1 MKGCKTLTWGLAL
14 GLVTLVGAT
23 GALRAD
29 DGDGDQKKVEK
40 RRVVVV
46 NKDGKEHVYEGD
58 AWKVKRG
65 FLGVGLTELTPELRK
80 HFGAP
85 EDSGVMVSQVE
96 SGSPA
101 DKAGLK
107 VGDILTTVDGAAV
120 ESSFDIGSRVG
131 KIEDGHQVGLEVYRD
146 GRAQKLTAT
155 VVERERPAMDMA
167 PFFVKEFGK
176 GDQMVLRLDGDKL
189 IHLKDGQLLKDKDGK
204 LFNKEWPEGFEL
216 SGDGADGKRIEV
228 HRMGSVREAQLEKK
242 LKDLE
247 KRIAEL
253 EKELGKKN

>member
-1 MKGCKTLTWGLAL
+1 MKGCKSLTRGLAL

-23 GALRAD
+23 GALRAEG
-29 DGDGDQKKVEK
+29 GDGDQQKVEK

-107 VGDILTTVDGAAV
+107 VGDILTTVDGDSV
-120 ESSFDIGSRVG
+120 ESSFDIGSRIG

-167 PFFVKEFGK
+167 PFFVKELGK

-189 IHLKDGQLLKDKDGK
+189 IHLKDGQLLKDKK
-204 LFNKEWPEGFEL
+204 LFNKEWPEGFEY
-216 SGDGADGKRIEV
+216 SGDGADGKRIEI
-228 HRMGSVREAQLEKK
+228 HRLGSAREAELEKK
-242 LKDLE
+242 LNALE

-253 EKELGKKN
+253 EKELAKKN